1 MASYLK
7 QMEELEKL
15 KKKTEQITEKLK
27 TAKQTGASSGAPS
40 SSQKTGG
47 KLTVIDKVNL
57 ANEKASRVYAQNAYD
72 MSDNTPKPIGPTQW
86 NGPTD
91 TKNITFAPGTSISD
105 RAAVAGERASIAYQ
119 DAFKPTVKETK
130 TNNNVIYPQQWDG
143 GTSNVMPYIKS
154 NNILP
159 SAFDTMMQNAK
170 NMEMPAAPTAVR
182 NGTNLYDRTYNALS
196 SIGDSRIGSDLSLK
210 ATAKQSVE
218 NEAEYR
224 KFLNENSGI
233 IDALILARDRYPVGS
248 EEYKKYNSA
257 IDKIYSGADSIR
269 KTAADMTEANKFMEN
284 ANTLREQ
291 ATTGM
296 GTVGKALAE
305 AGMSATDNF
314 ITMSMTG
321 FNPVASTVLMGI
333 NAGGQRMNELSNK
346 GVSAADAFGR
356 GTMSAVIEALTEK
369 IGIDNLYDIVGSNN
383 VKRLSSILKQAA
395 SEGTEEGL
403 GSILNYAAD
412 RMAGDKESFD
422 WDDFSQSV
430 IQGFLSGFMFGVGG
444 NVVNAVMPKA
454 SGYSD
459 MEHLNMARDLESRQY
474 NGILP
479 KAEEYMPNAG
489 STNVNIGGMSA
500 DDYLAN
506 AEYKGNQII
515 ERMPTYKETARMP
528 VANAA
533 DIAMPR
539 AETPKSVQSN
549 GKNNTNPSAN
559 VETRIFDG
567 SGEDNFDLSNTLTDT
582 DVNAYNYIKKIADK
596 KNTDI
601 NKIYEIY
608 KKSRENLFNKI
619 VNETFEIYKKYKP
632 QGTTLINATENMGGG
647 TVDRMQR
654 VSNNE
659 KWYSEAYKEY
669 GHKPNQSELKQFIE
683 KKVSADIRNGGGE
696 YMDAETART
705 FQKYD
710 SLLDG
715 FDKVTENGAREVI
728 SIRKNSD
735 GNYEVDYGTPGSIND
750 NVSAD
755 NMSASEKSD
764 TALGIVN
771 PDAQELFE
779 ATRQLKENSKSLYQ
793 STISGW
799 APFERMAKADT
810 RQNGRNI
817 TALVNRYGQKGGTI
831 DTILTRGMYD
841 INGNK
846 VDNRSYVEVAS
857 QVPEA
862 QKTDFNTYW
871 HELHNID
878 RQAQGKPVT
887 EHTIDESKQIVADME
902 KKYPQFKQYRQDI
915 ADYYDLFLRT
925 WGVGSGLISQ
935 ESYLAMKKM
944 YPNYIPTFRVDDGV
958 SGGGS
963 VKSGKKIRGSN
974 AIGRA
979 KGSTAE
985 VMSFDE
991 AMAKKMSS
999 IITAATKNDISREIF
1014 SFAQTLPAE
1023 AAQNGI
1029 LIDTDKSGQYSG
1041 QIDIDD
1047 YLDNIDKDIARQI
1060 SKGNYEVTFYDNG
1073 KPQTMKISRDVWE
1086 AYNFLDNKLGDTK
1099 AFKFAADLGRF
1110 FTNPMRA
1117 MTTTYNPLFFLTNLI
1132 RDAQT
1137 YTMNNTAKNSAVA
1150 MKNYVKAIKGIATR
1164 SETYEQYRS
1173 LGGSQ
1178 NGYYGSNM
1186 YSQAVKRVN
1195 PGAKTFGQKALG
1207 VLKSPLT
1214 AIEAAGEFTEK
1225 IPRYAEYL
1233 NTIDRYGNTDAG
1245 RLQASL
1251 NAADVTVNFNRSS
1264 TLSTL
1269 ANAWVP
1275 YFNAGLQG
1283 MDKTLRQIKAHPIQ
1297 TTARATVSVFL
1308 PTLLLYMVNKDNPYW
1323 EDVKDGVRDNYYLIP
1338 NYAGPVTNGYAETF
1352 IRIPKSR
1359 EFGALFS
1366 ASFERFVRALNSDKD
1381 DKLEAMPD
1389 AFDGY
1394 LDTLLN
1400 SFMPNSV
1407 LDDNIFG
1414 AMKRLGT
1421 NTAWHGG
1428 KIVPSNLVNVSPQN
1442 QYDINTSG
1450 IAMNAAKTAER
1461 FAFAPDWAKSPMKVD
1476 YMIDSYGGYMG
1487 DLLQGLTSRKNIG
1500 ADTMETVK
1508 NSLYNGFIQP
1518 VKNRFSTDS
1527 AYSNYNLDR
1536 FYDRADELEIAANDR
1551 NIEDNLPTEYVT
1563 PEEKIKSDFTKASGS
1578 ISDLTKQERAI
1589 LESAMPIWDKN
1600 AQIRELK
1607 KQKNAIAK
1615 DMLTNE
1621 KSLFEEYARNYV
1633 PELSTLSSEKQEDVK
1648 AFQSQYGISDYYMS
1662 DIIANYRAIK
1672 EEDKTDLEKTLE
1684 FYGYLD
1690 NIGFTDNY
1698 SNREELNDLFK
1709 YGSVSNTSVEKYNS
1723 VSSFINPAEYANLDD
1738 YLDDVTWAKG
1748 VNGAKSKALK
1758 NATDDW
1764 IANYGLNLSN
1774 EERRKLYLSVGVGKT
1789 YAY

>member
-40 SSQKTGG
+40 SSQKT
-47 KLTVIDKVNL
+47 V
-57 ANEKASRVYAQNAYD
+57 
-72 MSDNTPKPIGPTQW
+72 IGPTQW
-86 NGPTD
+86 NPNST
-91 TKNITFAPGTSISD
+91 ITTLPKAGGTMPKATNNVLPRVEDSMSNL
-105 RAAVAGERASIAYQ
+105 ERASRIGNIEVS
-119 DAFKPTVKETK
+119 DSIKNRGDNIVK
-130 TNNNVIYPQQWDG
+130 G
-143 GTSNVMPYIKS
+143 LGTS
-154 NNILP
+154 L
-159 SAFDTMMQNAK
+159 
-170 NMEMPAAPTAVR
+170 AASPM
-182 NGTNLYDRTYNALS
+182 L
-196 SIGDSRIGSDLSLK
+196 
-210 ATAKQSVE
+210 
-218 NEAEYR
+218 
-224 KFLNENSGI
+224 
-233 IDALILARDRYPVGS
+233 
-248 EEYKKYNSA
+248 
-257 IDKIYSGADSIR
+257 
-269 KTAADMTEANKFMEN
+269 
-284 ANTLREQ
+284 
-291 ATTGM
+291 
-296 GTVGKALAE
+296 LAE
-305 AGMSATDNF
+305 ATKQSLGDWRNKVKTEGMEKALTDYAYNLDNPNYDFGSSPIDKNSKAYQNYAKSQEYYAKALEGLTPAQQKAGQTFISMLESASTLPTALINPSAPLLLMGTKAAANRAYELTNEGKSAT
-314 ITMSMTG
+314 
-321 FNPVASTVLMGI
+321 
-333 NAGGQRMNELSNK
+333 E
-346 GVSAADAFGR
+346 AAGR
-356 GTMSAVIEALTEK
+356 GILSGAIEALTEK
-369 IGIDNLYDIVGSNN
+369 IPLDDLLKAAKGGRSVVKNL
-383 VKRLSSILKQAA
+383 LKQANV
-395 SEGTEEGL
+395 EGAEEL
-403 GSILNYAAD
+403 TSYIMNYAAD
-412 RMAGDKESFD
+412 VSANDKNAHFSPKEAFENYAG
-422 WDDFSQSV
+422 
-430 IQGFLSGFMFGVGG
+430 GFVSGGIMGG
-444 NVVNAVMPKA
+444 AA
-454 SGYSD
+454 
-459 MEHLNMARDLESRQY
+459 A
-474 NGILP
+474 
-479 KAEEYMPNAG
+479 A
-489 STNVNIGGMSA
+489 IGN
-500 DDYLAN
+500 Y
-506 AEYKGNQII
+506 
-515 ERMPTYKETARMP
+515 MPTYEETARMP
-528 VANAA
+528 VANEA

-539 AETPKSVQSN
+539 TETPKSVQSN

-632 QGTTLINATENMGGG
+632 QGTTLVNATENMGGG

-669 GHKPNQSELKQFIE
+669 GHKPNQSQLKQFIE

-991 AMAKKMSS
+991 AIAKKMSS

-1245 RLQASL
+1245 RMQASL

-1269 ANAWVP
+1269 INAWVP

-1283 MDKTLRQIKAHPIQ
+1283 MNKTVRQIKAHPIQ

-1338 NYAGPVTNGYAETF
+1338 NFNGPVDEKGYAETF
-1352 IRIPKSR
+1352 IRLPKSR

-1366 ASFERFVRALNSDKD
+1366 ASFERFMRALNSEEDNII
-1381 DKLEAMPD
+1381 ESMPD

-1414 AMKRLGT
+1414 AMKRLGA

-1428 KIVPSNLVNVSPQN
+1428 KIVPSNLENVSPQN

-1476 YMIDSYGGYMG
+1476 YMIDSYGGYVG
-1487 DLLQGLTSRKNIG
+1487 DLLQGLTSRKNVG

-1662 DIIANYRAIK
+1662 DIIENYRAIK

-1764 IANYGLNLSN
+1764 IADYGLNLSN

>member
-40 SSQKTGG
+40 SSQKT
-47 KLTVIDKVNL
+47 V
-57 ANEKASRVYAQNAYD
+57 
-72 MSDNTPKPIGPTQW
+72 IGPTQW
-86 NGPTD
+86 NPNST
-91 TKNITFAPGTSISD
+91 ITTLPKAGGTMPKVANNVLP
-105 RAAVAGERASIAYQ
+105 RAEDSMSGLERASRIGNIEVSDSIKSRGDNIVKGIGTSLAASPMLLVEATKQSLGDWRNKVKTQGMEKALTDYAYNLDNPDYNFGSSPIDKNSKAYQ
-119 DAFKPTVKETK
+119 NYAKSQEYYAKALEGLTPAQQKAGQTFISMLESASTLPTALI
-130 TNNNVIYPQQWDG
+130 N
-143 GTSNVMPYIKS
+143 
-154 NNILP
+154 P
-159 SAFDTMMQNAK
+159 SAPLLLMGVK
-170 NMEMPAAPTAVR
+170 
-182 NGTNLYDRTYNALS
+182 
-196 SIGDSRIGSDLSLK
+196 
-210 ATAKQSVE
+210 
-218 NEAEYR
+218 
-224 KFLNENSGI
+224 
-233 IDALILARDRYPVGS
+233 
-248 EEYKKYNSA
+248 
-257 IDKIYSGADSIR
+257 SGANKVYELTNEGKS
-269 KTAADMTEANKFMEN
+269 ATEA
-284 ANTLREQ
+284 A
-291 ATTGM
+291 
-296 GTVGKALAE
+296 
-305 AGMSATDNF
+305 
-314 ITMSMTG
+314 
-321 FNPVASTVLMGI
+321 
-333 NAGGQRMNELSNK
+333 
-346 GVSAADAFGR
+346 GR
-356 GTMSAVIEALTEK
+356 GILSGAIEALTEK
-369 IGIDNLYDIVGSNN
+369 IPLDDLLKAAKGGRSVVKNL
-383 VKRLSSILKQAA
+383 LKQANV
-395 SEGTEEGL
+395 EGAEEL
-403 GSILNYAAD
+403 TSYIMNYAAD
-412 RMAGDKESFD
+412 VSANDKNAHFSPKEAFENYAG
-422 WDDFSQSV
+422 
-430 IQGFLSGFMFGVGG
+430 GFVSGGIMGG
-444 NVVNAVMPKA
+444 AA
-454 SGYSD
+454 
-459 MEHLNMARDLESRQY
+459 A
-474 NGILP
+474 
-479 KAEEYMPNAG
+479 A
-489 STNVNIGGMSA
+489 IGN
-500 DDYLAN
+500 Y
-506 AEYKGNQII
+506 
-515 ERMPTYKETARMP
+515 MPTYEQTGRMP
-528 VANAA
+528 VANET
-533 DIAMPR
+533 DIAMPKVG
-539 AETPKSVQSN
+539 TQMSVPSTE
-549 GKNNTNPSAN
+549 KINTNTSTN
-559 VETRIFDG
+559 VETKIFDG
-567 SGEDNFDLSNTLTDT
+567 SGESDFDLSNTLTDT
-582 DVNAYNYIKKIADK
+582 DVNAYNFIKKTADK
-596 KNTDI
+596 KNTDV
-601 NKIYEIY
+601 NKIYEVY
-608 KKSRENLFNKI
+608 KKARENLFNKT
-619 VNETFEIYKKYKP
+619 VNEIFEAYKKYKP
-632 QGTTLINATENMGGG
+632 QGTTLINTTENMGGG

-669 GHKPNQSELKQFIE
+669 GHKPNQSQLKQFIE
-683 KKVSADIRNGGGE
+683 KKVEADIRNGGGE
-696 YMDAETART
+696 YIDAETART
-705 FQKYD
+705 FQTYD

-728 SIRKNSD
+728 NIRKNSD
-735 GNYEVDYGTPGSIND
+735 GNYEVDYGTPGSINNNVSVD
-750 NVSAD
+750 NV
-755 NMSASEKSD
+755 SASEKSD

-771 PDAQELFE
+771 PDVQELFE

-831 DTILTRGMYD
+831 DTILTKGMYD
-841 INGNK
+841 INANK
-846 VDNRSYVEVAS
+846 VDNRSYVEVVS

-991 AMAKKMSS
+991 AIAKKMSS

-1060 SKGNYEVTFYDNG
+1060 SKGNYEITFYNNG

-1099 AFKFAADLGRF
+1099 AFKFAADIGRA
-1110 FTNPMRA
+1110 FTNPMKA
-1117 MTTTYNPLFFLTNLI
+1117 LTTTYNLLFSLTNI
-1132 RDAQT
+1132 MRDIQT
-1137 YTMNNTAKNSAVA
+1137 YAINNTASNSIVA
-1150 MKNYVKAIKGIATR
+1150 MKNYVKAIKEIAKR
-1164 SETYEQYRS
+1164 SDIYEQYKAM
-1173 LGGSQ
+1173 GGSQ
-1178 NGYYGSNM
+1178 NGYYGENM
-1186 YSQAVKRVN
+1186 YQYAYNEAR
-1195 PGAKTFGQKALG
+1195 PGNTKITP
-1207 VLKSPLT
+1207 KSVLT
-1214 AIEAAGEFTEK
+1214 AIPNAIEKVGNFTEM
-1225 IPRYAEYL
+1225 IPRLAEYM

-1269 ANAWVP
+1269 INAWVP

-1283 MDKTLRQIKAHPIQ
+1283 MDKTLRQIKAHPVQ

-1366 ASFERFVRALNSDKD
+1366 ASFERFIRALNESEETDKS
-1381 DKLEAMPD
+1381 LNETLPT

-1394 LDTLLN
+1394 LQTLTN
-1400 SFMPNSV
+1400 SFAPPDI
-1407 LDDNIFG
+1407 LGDNIFG
-1414 AMKRLGT
+1414 SFARLST

-1428 KIVPSNLVNVSPQN
+1428 KIVPSNLEKTSPKN

-1450 IAMNAAKTAER
+1450 IAKNIAGKAEKIP
-1461 FAFAPDWAKSPMKVD
+1461 FLPDWAKSPMKID
-1476 YMIDSYGGYMG
+1476 YLIDSYGGYAG
-1487 DLLQGLTSRKNIG
+1487 DMLQGLSSGKNIG
-1500 ADTMETVK
+1500 SNKAETVK
-1508 NSLYNGFIQP
+1508 NSLYSGFVQP
-1518 VKNRFSTDS
+1518 FKNRFSTDS

-1536 FYDRADELEIAANDR
+1536 FYDRTDELEIAANDR

-1662 DIIANYRAIK
+1662 DIIENYRAIK

-1723 VSSFINPAEYANLDD
+1723 VSSFIDPAEYANLDD

-1764 IANYGLNLSN
+1764 IADYGLNLSN

>member
-40 SSQKTGG
+40 SSQKT
-47 KLTVIDKVNL
+47 V
-57 ANEKASRVYAQNAYD
+57 
-72 MSDNTPKPIGPTQW
+72 IGPTQW
-86 NGPTD
+86 NPNST
-91 TKNITFAPGTSISD
+91 ITTLPKAGGTMPKAANNVLP
-105 RAAVAGERASIAYQ
+105 RAEDSMSGLERASRIGNIEVSDSIKNRGDNIVKGIGTSLAASPMLLVEATKQSLGDWRNKVKTQGMEKALTDYAYNLDNPDYNFGSNPIDKNSKAYQ
-119 DAFKPTVKETK
+119 NYAKSQEYYAKALEGLTPT
-130 TNNNVIYPQQWDG
+130 QQKIG
-143 GTSNVMPYIKS
+143 QTFISMLESASTLPTALIN
-154 NNILP
+154 P
-159 SAFDTMMQNAK
+159 SAPLLLMGAK
-170 NMEMPAAPTAVR
+170 
-182 NGTNLYDRTYNALS
+182 
-196 SIGDSRIGSDLSLK
+196 
-210 ATAKQSVE
+210 
-218 NEAEYR
+218 
-224 KFLNENSGI
+224 
-233 IDALILARDRYPVGS
+233 
-248 EEYKKYNSA
+248 
-257 IDKIYSGADSIR
+257 SGANKVYELTNEGKS
-269 KTAADMTEANKFMEN
+269 ATEA
-284 ANTLREQ
+284 A
-291 ATTGM
+291 
-296 GTVGKALAE
+296 
-305 AGMSATDNF
+305 
-314 ITMSMTG
+314 
-321 FNPVASTVLMGI
+321 
-333 NAGGQRMNELSNK
+333 
-346 GVSAADAFGR
+346 GR
-356 GTMSAVIEALTEK
+356 GILSGAIEALTEK
-369 IGIDNLYDIVGSNN
+369 IPLDDLLKAAKGGRSVVKNL
-383 VKRLSSILKQAA
+383 LKQANV
-395 SEGTEEGL
+395 EGAEEL
-403 GSILNYAAD
+403 TSYIMNYAAD
-412 RMAGDKESFD
+412 VSANDENARFSLLDAIESYGG
-422 WDDFSQSV
+422 
-430 IQGFLSGFMFGVGG
+430 GFVSGAFMGG
-444 NVVNAVMPKA
+444 A
-454 SGYSD
+454 S
-459 MEHLNMARDLESRQY
+459 A
-474 NGILP
+474 
-479 KAEEYMPNAG
+479 A
-489 STNVNIGGMSA
+489 IGN
-500 DDYLAN
+500 Y
-506 AEYKGNQII
+506 
-515 ERMPTYKETARMP
+515 MPTYEQTARMP
-528 VANAA
+528 VANEA
-533 DIAMPR
+533 DVAVPR
-539 AETPKSVQSN
+539 AETPMPVQSSANNSTANDVRNVPNLQIANSSEISDYIDKSLRNENTNMFMKIGEVSDKLKNDLSKIGLKANNFVHALRDNDIRHIDKSHGLKSNDKYKVGKEDYLLLNDIFNNYDVLYKGYDTNKGNTAIAYEKTFDNKIYVVEEVYEN
-549 GKNNTNPSAN
+549 GVLSVKQIIKTGQNSKPSFLKKYQIISSKNNANVASSMTRSTDYINSPPGDHVQDVTLTANNSIPESTGKINTNPSTN
-559 VETRIFDG
+559 IETKIFDG
-567 SGEDNFDLSNTLTDT
+567 SGEGDFDLSNTLTDT
-582 DVNAYNYIKKIADK
+582 DVN
-596 KNTDI
+596 
-601 NKIYEIY
+601 
-608 KKSRENLFNKI
+608 
-619 VNETFEIYKKYKP
+619 
-632 QGTTLINATENMGGG
+632 
-647 TVDRMQR
+647 
-654 VSNNE
+654 
-659 KWYSEAYKEY
+659 
-669 GHKPNQSELKQFIE
+669 
-683 KKVSADIRNGGGE
+683 
-696 YMDAETART
+696 
-705 FQKYD
+705 
-710 SLLDG
+710 
-715 FDKVTENGAREVI
+715 
-728 SIRKNSD
+728 
-735 GNYEVDYGTPGSIND
+735 
-750 NVSAD
+750 VSAD
-755 NMSASEKSD
+755 NTPVSEKSNS
-764 TALGIVN
+764 ALGIVN
-771 PDAQELFE
+771 PDVQELFE
-779 ATRQLKENSKSLYQ
+779 ATRQLKENSKSLHQ

-831 DTILTRGMYD
+831 DTILTRGMYG

-857 QVPEA
+857 QVPKA

-887 EHTIDESKQIVADME
+887 EHTIEESKQIVADME

-991 AMAKKMSS
+991 AIAKKMSS

-1014 SFAQTLPAE
+1014 SFAQALPAE

-1099 AFKFAADLGRF
+1099 AFKIAADLGRF

-1150 MKNYVKAIKGIATR
+1150 MKNYIKAIKGIATR

-1186 YSQAVKRVN
+1186 YSQAEKRVN

-1245 RLQASL
+1245 RMQASL

-1269 ANAWVP
+1269 INAWVP

-1283 MDKTLRQIKAHPIQ
+1283 MNKTVRQIKAHPIQ

-1338 NYAGPVTNGYAETF
+1338 NFNGPVDEKGYAETF
-1352 IRIPKSR
+1352 IRLPKSR

-1366 ASFERFVRALNSDKD
+1366 ASFERFVRALNSEEDNTI
-1381 DKLEAMPD
+1381 ESMPD

-1414 AMKRLGT
+1414 AMKRLGN

-1563 PEEKIKSDFTKASGS
+1563 PEEKIKSDFAKASGS

-1764 IANYGLNLSN
+1764 IADYGLNLSN

>member
-1 MASYLK
+1 MAYNSKLS
-7 QMEELEKL
+7 EEE
-15 KKKTEQITEKLK
+15 KKKRLK
-27 TAKQTGASSGAPS
+27 EANDLFVKQSFSGAVTKAKESKPKTTKTTGASSGAPS
-40 SSQKTGG
+40 SSQKT
-47 KLTVIDKVNL
+47 T
-57 ANEKASRVYAQNAYD
+57 
-72 MSDNTPKPIGPTQW
+72 IGPTQW
-86 NGPTD
+86 NP
-91 TKNITFAPGTSISD
+91 NSSITTLPK
-105 RAAVAGERASIAYQ
+105 AGETMPKAENSVLPKAEDLMSGLERASIIGNADVSANIKNRGDNIVKGLGTSLAASPALLLEATKQSLGDWRNKVKTEGMEKVLTDYAYNLDNPNYDFGSSPIDTNSKAYQ
-119 DAFKPTVKETK
+119 NYAKSQEYYAKALEGLTPAQQRAGQLGISMLESASTLPTAFI
-130 TNNNVIYPQQWDG
+130 N
-143 GTSNVMPYIKS
+143 
-154 NNILP
+154 P
-159 SAFDTMMQNAK
+159 SAPLFLMGTK
-170 NMEMPAAPTAVR
+170 AAANR
-182 NGTNLYDRTYNALS
+182 AYELTNEGKS
-196 SIGDSRIGSDLSLK
+196 
-210 ATAKQSVE
+210 AT
-218 NEAEYR
+218 EAAGR
-224 KFLNENSGI
+224 GL
-233 IDALILARDRYPVGS
+233 L
-248 EEYKKYNSA
+248 
-257 IDKIYSGADSIR
+257 SGA
-269 KTAADMTEANKFMEN
+269 
-284 ANTLREQ
+284 
-291 ATTGM
+291 
-296 GTVGKALAE
+296 
-305 AGMSATDNF
+305 
-314 ITMSMTG
+314 
-321 FNPVASTVLMGI
+321 
-333 NAGGQRMNELSNK
+333 
-346 GVSAADAFGR
+346 
-356 GTMSAVIEALTEK
+356 IEALTEK
-369 IGIDNLYDIVGSNN
+369 IPLDDLLKAAKGGRSVVKNL
-383 VKRLSSILKQAA
+383 LKQANV
-395 SEGTEEGL
+395 EGAEEL
-403 GSILNYAAD
+403 TSYIMNYAAD
-412 RMAGDKESFD
+412 VSANDENARFSPAEAFENYAGGFVSGGIMGGAAAAIGNYMPTYEQAARMPAANEAD
-422 WDDFSQSV
+422 
-430 IQGFLSGFMFGVGG
+430 I
-444 NVVNAVMPKA
+444 A
-454 SGYSD
+454 
-459 MEHLNMARDLESRQY
+459 
-474 NGILP
+474 IP
-479 KAEEYMPNAG
+479 KAETPMQSQNEVLDENG
-489 STNVNIGGMSA
+489 NIKKDTSGFVKTRVT
-500 DDYLAN
+500 DNPELRED
-506 AEYKGNQII
+506 
-515 ERMPTYKETARMP
+515 PTYH
-528 VANAA
+528 NN
-533 DIAMPR
+533 
-539 AETPKSVQSN
+539 SVPEN
-549 GKNNTNPSAN
+549 PGKINTNPSTN

-567 SGEDNFDLSNTLTDT
+567 SGE
-582 DVNAYNYIKKIADK
+582 
-596 KNTDI
+596 
-601 NKIYEIY
+601 
-608 KKSRENLFNKI
+608 
-619 VNETFEIYKKYKP
+619 
-632 QGTTLINATENMGGG
+632 G
-647 TVDRMQR
+647 
-654 VSNNE
+654 
-659 KWYSEAYKEY
+659 
-669 GHKPNQSELKQFIE
+669 
-683 KKVSADIRNGGGE
+683 
-696 YMDAETART
+696 
-705 FQKYD
+705 
-710 SLLDG
+710 
-715 FDKVTENGAREVI
+715 
-728 SIRKNSD
+728 
-735 GNYEVDYGTPGSIND
+735 
-750 NVSAD
+750 
-755 NMSASEKSD
+755 D

-771 PDAQELFE
+771 PDVQELFE

-810 RQNGRNI
+810 RQSGRNI
-817 TALVNRYGQKGGTI
+817 AALVNRYGQKGGTI
-831 DTILTRGMYD
+831 DTIFTRGMYD

-857 QVPEA
+857 QVPKA

-887 EHTIDESKQIVADME
+887 EHTIEESKQIVADME

-1014 SFAQTLPAE
+1014 SFAQALPAE

-1099 AFKFAADLGRF
+1099 AVKFAADLGRF

-1186 YSQAVKRVN
+1186 YSQAEKRVN

-1366 ASFERFVRALNSDKD
+1366 ASFERFVRALNSEEDNTI
-1381 DKLEAMPD
+1381 EAMPD

>member
-40 SSQKTGG
+40 SSQKT
-47 KLTVIDKVNL
+47 V
-57 ANEKASRVYAQNAYD
+57 
-72 MSDNTPKPIGPTQW
+72 IGPTQW
-86 NGPTD
+86 NPNST
-91 TKNITFAPGTSISD
+91 ITTLPKAGGTMPKATNNVLP
-105 RAAVAGERASIAYQ
+105 RAEDSMSNLERASRIGNIEVSDSIKSRGDNIVKGIGTSLAASPMLLVEATKQSLGDWRNKVKTQGMEKALTDYAYNLDNPDYNFGSSPIDKNSKAYQ
-119 DAFKPTVKETK
+119 NYAKSQEYYAKALEGLTPAQQKAGQTFISMLESASTLPTALI
-130 TNNNVIYPQQWDG
+130 N
-143 GTSNVMPYIKS
+143 
-154 NNILP
+154 P
-159 SAFDTMMQNAK
+159 SAPLLLMGVK
-170 NMEMPAAPTAVR
+170 
-182 NGTNLYDRTYNALS
+182 
-196 SIGDSRIGSDLSLK
+196 
-210 ATAKQSVE
+210 
-218 NEAEYR
+218 
-224 KFLNENSGI
+224 
-233 IDALILARDRYPVGS
+233 
-248 EEYKKYNSA
+248 
-257 IDKIYSGADSIR
+257 SGANKVYELTNEGKS
-269 KTAADMTEANKFMEN
+269 ATEA
-284 ANTLREQ
+284 A
-291 ATTGM
+291 
-296 GTVGKALAE
+296 
-305 AGMSATDNF
+305 
-314 ITMSMTG
+314 
-321 FNPVASTVLMGI
+321 
-333 NAGGQRMNELSNK
+333 
-346 GVSAADAFGR
+346 GR
-356 GTMSAVIEALTEK
+356 GILSGAIEALTEK
-369 IGIDNLYDIVGSNN
+369 IPLDDLLKAAKGGRSVVKNL
-383 VKRLSSILKQAA
+383 LKQANV
-395 SEGTEEGL
+395 EGAEEL
-403 GSILNYAAD
+403 TSYIMNYAAD
-412 RMAGDKESFD
+412 VSANDKNAYFSPKEAFENYAG
-422 WDDFSQSV
+422 
-430 IQGFLSGFMFGVGG
+430 GFVSGGIMGG
-444 NVVNAVMPKA
+444 AA
-454 SGYSD
+454 
-459 MEHLNMARDLESRQY
+459 A
-474 NGILP
+474 
-479 KAEEYMPNAG
+479 A
-489 STNVNIGGMSA
+489 IGN
-500 DDYLAN
+500 Y
-506 AEYKGNQII
+506 
-515 ERMPTYKETARMP
+515 MPTYEQTARMP

-533 DIAMPR
+533 DVAMPR
-539 AETPKSVQSN
+539 TETPKSVQSN

-567 SGEDNFDLSNTLTDT
+567 SGEDDFDLSNTLTDT

-632 QGTTLINATENMGGG
+632 QGTTLINVTENMGGG

-669 GHKPNQSELKQFIE
+669 GHKPNQSQLKQFIE
-683 KKVSADIRNGGGE
+683 RKVSADIRNGGGE

-715 FDKVTENGAREVI
+715 FDKVTDNGAREVI
-728 SIRKNSD
+728 GIRKNSD

-831 DTILTRGMYD
+831 DTILTKGMYD
-841 INGNK
+841 INANK
-846 VDNRSYVEVAS
+846 VDNRSYVEVVS
-857 QVPEA
+857 QVPKA

-944 YPNYIPTFRVDDGV
+944 YPNYIPTFRIDDGV

-1014 SFAQTLPAE
+1014 SFAQALPAE

-1099 AFKFAADLGRF
+1099 AFKIAADLGRF

-1150 MKNYVKAIKGIATR
+1150 MKNYIKAIKGIATR

-1269 ANAWVP
+1269 INAWVP

-1283 MDKTLRQIKAHPIQ
+1283 MNKTVRQIKAHPVQ

-1338 NYAGPVTNGYAETF
+1338 NFNGPVDEKGYAETF
-1352 IRIPKSR
+1352 IRLPKSR

-1366 ASFERFVRALNSDKD
+1366 ASFERFVRALNSEEDNTI
-1381 DKLEAMPD
+1381 ESMPD

-1414 AMKRLGT
+1414 AMKRLGA

>member
-1 MASYLK
+1 MAFNSKLS
-7 QMEELEKL
+7 EEE
-15 KKKTEQITEKLK
+15 KKKRLK
-27 TAKQTGASSGAPS
+27 EANDLFVKQSYSRAVTKAKESKPKATKTTGASSGAPS
-40 SSQKTGG
+40 SSQKT
-47 KLTVIDKVNL
+47 V
-57 ANEKASRVYAQNAYD
+57 
-72 MSDNTPKPIGPTQW
+72 IGPTQW
-86 NGPTD
+86 NPNST
-91 TKNITFAPGTSISD
+91 ITTLPKAGGTMPKATNNVLP
-105 RAAVAGERASIAYQ
+105 RAEDSMSNLERASRIGNIEVS
-119 DAFKPTVKETK
+119 DSIKNRGDNIVKG
-130 TNNNVIYPQQWDG
+130 I
-143 GTSNVMPYIKS
+143 GTS
-154 NNILP
+154 L
-159 SAFDTMMQNAK
+159 
-170 NMEMPAAPTAVR
+170 AASPM
-182 NGTNLYDRTYNALS
+182 L
-196 SIGDSRIGSDLSLK
+196 
-210 ATAKQSVE
+210 
-218 NEAEYR
+218 
-224 KFLNENSGI
+224 
-233 IDALILARDRYPVGS
+233 
-248 EEYKKYNSA
+248 
-257 IDKIYSGADSIR
+257 
-269 KTAADMTEANKFMEN
+269 
-284 ANTLREQ
+284 
-291 ATTGM
+291 
-296 GTVGKALAE
+296 LAE
-305 AGMSATDNF
+305 ATKQSLGDWRNKVKTQGMEKALTDYAYNLDNPDYNFGSSPIDKNSKAYQNYAKSQEYYAKALEGLTPAQQKAGQTFISMLESASTLPTALINPSAPLLLMGVKSGANKVYELTNEGKSAT
-314 ITMSMTG
+314 
-321 FNPVASTVLMGI
+321 
-333 NAGGQRMNELSNK
+333 E
-346 GVSAADAFGR
+346 AAGR
-356 GTMSAVIEALTEK
+356 GILSGAIEALTEK
-369 IGIDNLYDIVGSNN
+369 IPLDDLLKAAKGGRSVVKNL
-383 VKRLSSILKQAA
+383 LKQANV
-395 SEGTEEGL
+395 EGAEEL
-403 GSILNYAAD
+403 TSYIMNYAAD
-412 RMAGDKESFD
+412 VSANDENAHFSPKEAFENYAG
-422 WDDFSQSV
+422 
-430 IQGFLSGFMFGVGG
+430 GFVSGGIMGG
-444 NVVNAVMPKA
+444 AA
-454 SGYSD
+454 
-459 MEHLNMARDLESRQY
+459 A
-474 NGILP
+474 
-479 KAEEYMPNAG
+479 A
-489 STNVNIGGMSA
+489 IGN
-500 DDYLAN
+500 Y
-506 AEYKGNQII
+506 
-515 ERMPTYKETARMP
+515 MPTYEQTARMP

-533 DIAMPR
+533 DVAMPR
-539 AETPKSVQSN
+539 TETPKSVQSN

-669 GHKPNQSELKQFIE
+669 GHKPNQSQLKQFIE

-696 YMDAETART
+696 YVDAETART
-705 FQKYD
+705 LQKYD

-728 SIRKNSD
+728 NIRKNSD

-750 NVSAD
+750 NVSVD

-991 AMAKKMSS
+991 AIAKKMSS

-1014 SFAQTLPAE
+1014 SFAQALPAD

-1245 RLQASL
+1245 RMQASL

-1283 MDKTLRQIKAHPIQ
+1283 MDKTVRQIKAHPIQ

-1366 ASFERFVRALNSDKD
+1366 ASFERFVRALNSDED

-1414 AMKRLGT
+1414 AMKRLGA

-1536 FYDRADELEIAANDR
+1536 FYDRTDELEIAANDR

-1578 ISDLTKQERAI
+1578 ITDLTKQERAI

-1764 IANYGLNLSN
+1764 IADYGLNLSN